1 MGFIDGI
8 KERAKQ
14 NIKTIVLPETDDR
27 RTLEAA
33 ARVLAEGV
41 ANIVLIGNKEE
52 IAKSAQGLDLSKAT
66 IIDPNNTDK
75 LQKYIDILVEVRK
88 EGYDT

>member
-14 NIKTIVLPETDDR
+14 SMKTIVLPETDDR

-33 ARVLAEGV
+33 SRILAEGV
-41 ANIVLIGNKEE
+41 GCQYYF
-52 IAKSAQGLDLSKAT
+52 S
-66 IIDPNNTDK
+66 
-75 LQKYIDILVEVRK
+75 R
-88 EGYDT
+88 